1 MNSFLYGIDPIRASN
16 RPTLGLTDEI
26 PRKDMAKAKVPE
38 QIAREIVDI
47 PVDDEMRDSFMPY
60 ALSVTTSRAIPDVR
74 DGLKPVQRRI
84 LYVMSDLGLR
94 PGTPFRKSAGVV
106 GEVMGKYH
114 PHGDGAIYEAMV
126 RMGQSFSMS
135 VPFVDPKGN
144 FGSLDD
150 PPAAYRYTEARLTAA
165 AMTIVEDLDE
175 DTVDFVPNFDG
186 ERDEPICLPGA
197 LPNLLVNG
205 ASGIA
210 VGMATNMPPHNLAE
224 IGAAIEHVLVKRRP
238 KPTVDDL
245 MAHVE
250 GPDFPTGGVIVDD
263 GSLREAYETG
273 RGTIRVRARAE
284 IENITARR
292 QGIVVTELPYAVGP
306 ERVQAKI
313 RELIGAGK
321 LEGVAAVVD
330 LSDRHHGLRL
340 VIECKSGVGPHSLLE
355 RLYRLTPLEES
366 FGINNVALV
375 DGVPT
380 TLGLRDLCQYYINHR
395 LDVVV
400 RRASYRL
407 ARAEERE
414 HILLGLLLALDNIEQ
429 VISIIRGSKDAAK
442 AKARLIKD
450 LDLSDTQATHIL
462 DMQLR
467 RLTAL
472 EVDKLR
478 AELAEVQA
486 DITNL
491 KKLLSSETKQRNTVR
506 DELRELVRQ
515 FAVPRRSKVTSASD
529 LVTIEDDAPE
539 DDNSNLEEL
548 SDQPTLVTLS
558 TSGLLGRRSPNEE
571 FTAKPGRH
579 DVIAR
584 SLETSGFSVIS
595 AVTDQGRV
603 LSVRARE
610 IPEMVRG
617 SRGASVTEMF
627 SLSRGEKVVG
637 LFGDGSDPV
646 ILITRNGVAKRLEA
660 DALKRLRSGSSAINL
675 KGDDRV
681 ASAFVASEDSE
692 IVMVASDGQALRTA
706 ANGISLQGPGAGGVA
721 GMKLKPGSNVMAAGI
736 VEFGAAV
743 VVISDEGAIKATDV
757 AEIPAKGR
765 ATGGVRTVKWRD
777 FETTASFGWVG
788 RSHQLA
794 AIVADAGDEKK
805 PAGAPVP
812 LSLELTRRDGMTSTS
827 EDRVMLIGEYRL

>member
-1 MNSFLYGIDPIRASN
+1 
-16 RPTLGLTDEI
+16 
-26 PRKDMAKAKVPE
+26 
-38 QIAREIVDI
+38 
-47 PVDDEMRDSFMPY
+47 
-60 ALSVTTSRAIPDVR
+60 
-74 DGLKPVQRRI
+74 
-84 LYVMSDLGLR
+84 
-94 PGTPFRKSAGVV
+94 
-106 GEVMGKYH
+106 
-114 PHGDGAIYEAMV
+114 
-126 RMGQSFSMS
+126 
-135 VPFVDPKGN
+135 
-144 FGSLDD
+144 
-150 PPAAYRYTEARLTAA
+150 
-165 AMTIVEDLDE
+165 
-175 DTVDFVPNFDG
+175 
-186 ERDEPICLPGA
+186 
-197 LPNLLVNG
+197 
-205 ASGIA
+205 
-210 VGMATNMPPHNLAE
+210 
-224 IGAAIEHVLVKRRP
+224 
-238 KPTVDDL
+238 
-245 MAHVE
+245 
-250 GPDFPTGGVIVDD
+250 
-263 GSLREAYETG
+263 
-273 RGTIRVRARAE
+273 
-284 IENITARR
+284 
-292 QGIVVTELPYAVGP
+292 
-306 ERVQAKI
+306 
-313 RELIGAGK
+313 
-321 LEGVAAVVD
+321 
-330 LSDRHHGLRL
+330 
-340 VIECKSGVGPHSLLE
+340 
-355 RLYRLTPLEES
+355 LTPLEES

-375 DGVPT
+375 EGVPT
-380 TLGLRDLCQYYINHR
+380 TLGLHDLCQYYINHR

-400 RRASYRL
+400 RRARYRL

-429 VISIIRGSKDAAK
+429 VISIIRGSNDAAK
-442 AKARLIKD
+442 AKAQLIKD
-450 LDLSDTQATHIL
+450 LNLSDMQATHIL

-529 LVTIEDDAPE
+529 LVTIEDDVPE

-646 ILITRNGVAKRLEA
+646 ILITRNGIAKRLEA

-706 ANGISLQGPGAGGVA
+706 ANGISVQGPGAGGVA
-721 GMKLKPGSNVMAAGI
+721 GMKLKPGSNVMAAGV
-736 VEFGAAV
+736 VEFGVAV

-757 AEIPAKGR
+757 AEIPTKGR

-794 AIVADAGDEKK
+794 AIVADAGDGKK
-805 PAGAPVP
+805 AAGAPVP

-827 EDRVMLIGEYRL
+827 EDRVLLIGEYRL

>member
-1 MNSFLYGIDPIRASN
+1 
-16 RPTLGLTDEI
+16 
-26 PRKDMAKAKVPE
+26 MAKAKVPE

-84 LYVMSDLGLR
+84 LYVMADLGLR

-165 AMTIVEDLDE
+165 AMTMVNNIDE
-175 DTVDFVPNFDG
+175 DTVDFVANFDG

-224 IGAAIEHVLVKRRP
+224 VGAAVEHVLMKRRP
-238 KPTVDDL
+238 KPTVDEL
-245 MAHVE
+245 MEYVE

-313 RELIGAGK
+313 RELVGAGK
-321 LEGVAAVVD
+321 LDGIAAVVD

-340 VIECKSGVGPHSLLE
+340 VIECKAGVGPHSLLE

-380 TLGLRDLCQYYINHR
+380 TLGLRDLCQHYINHR

-400 RRASYRL
+400 RRAKYRL
-407 ARAEERE
+407 GRAEERE
-414 HILLGLLLALDNIEQ
+414 HILSGLLLALDNIEQ
-429 VISIIRGSKDAAK
+429 VIAIIRGSKDASSAK
-442 AKARLIKD
+442 SLLIRELK
-450 LDLSDTQATHIL
+450 LSDMQATHIL

-478 AELAEVQA
+478 SELSEVQA
-486 DITNL
+486 EIASL
-491 KKLLSSETKQRNTVR
+491 KKLLASETRQRNTVR
-506 DELRELVRQ
+506 DELRELVQ
-515 FAVPRRSKVTSASD
+515 AFAAPRRSKITSASD
-529 LVTIEDDAPE
+529 LVTIVDDLPE
-539 DDNSNLEEL
+539 EDNSKLEEMG
-548 SDQPTLVTLS
+548 DQLTLVTLS

-579 DVIAR
+579 DVVSR
-584 SLETSGFSVIS
+584 SLEISVFAVVY

-637 LFGDGSDPV
+637 LFGEASDPV
-646 ILITRNGVAKRLEA
+646 VLVTRNGTAKRLEA

-675 KGDDRV
+675 KADDRV

-706 ANGISLQGPGAGGVA
+706 AQTISIQGPGAGGVA
-721 GMKLKPGSNVMAAGI
+721 GMKLKPGSKVMAAGI
-736 VEFGAAV
+736 VEFGAV
-743 VVISDEGAIKATDV
+743 VVVVSDEGAIKATDL
-757 AEIPAKGR
+757 AEIPSKGR

-788 RSHQLA
+788 RSQQLA
-794 AIVADAGDEKK
+794 AVVADPTDPKK
-805 PAGAPVP
+805 ASGAPVS
-812 LSLELTRRDGMTSTS
+812 LSLEPTRRDGMTNTA
-827 EDRVMLIGEYRL
+827 EDRILLIGEYRL

>member
-1 MNSFLYGIDPIRASN
+1 
-16 RPTLGLTDEI
+16 
-26 PRKDMAKAKVPE
+26 MAKAKAPE
-38 QIAREIVDI
+38 QIAREIVDV

-84 LYVMSDLGLR
+84 LYVMADLGLR
-94 PGTPFRKSAGVV
+94 PSTPFRKSAGVV

-114 PHGDGAIYEAMV
+114 PHGDSAIYEAMV
-126 RMGQSFSMS
+126 RMGQSFSMA

-150 PPAAYRYTEARLTAA
+150 PPAAYRYTEARLTPA
-165 AMTIVEDLDE
+165 AMTMVQDLDE
-175 DTVDFVPNFDG
+175 ETVDFVANFDG

-224 IGAAIEHVLVKRRP
+224 IAAAIEHVLTKRRP
-238 KPTVDDL
+238 KPTVDEL
-245 MAHVE
+245 MKHVE

-263 GSLREAYETG
+263 GSLRDAYESG
-273 RGTIRVRARAE
+273 RGTIRIRARAE

-292 QGIVVTELPYAVGP
+292 QGIIVTELPYAVGP

-321 LEGVAAVVD
+321 LEGIAAVVD

-355 RLYRLTPLEES
+355 KLYRLTPLEES

-380 TLGLRDLCQYYINHR
+380 TLGLRALCQHYIDHR
-395 LDVVV
+395 LDVIV
-400 RRASYRL
+400 RRATYRL
-407 ARAEERE
+407 TRAEERE
-414 HILLGLLLALDNIEQ
+414 HILLGLLLALDNIEK
-429 VISIIRGSKDAAK
+429 VIAIIRSSKDAAK
-442 AKARLIKD
+442 AKSQLIKELKLTD
-450 LDLSDTQATHIL
+450 VQATHIL

-472 EVDKLR
+472 EVDRLR
-478 AELAEVQA
+478 EELADVQT
-486 DITNL
+486 DIAQL

-506 DELRELVRQ
+506 DELRELVEG
-515 FAVPRRSKVTSASD
+515 FSAVRRSKVTKASD
-529 LVTIEDDAPE
+529 LVVIDDEAEEHPEENIEE
-539 DDNSNLEEL
+539 MG
-548 SDQPTLVTLS
+548 DQPTLVTLS
-558 TSGLLGRRSPNEE
+558 TSGLLGRRSLDEE
-571 FTAKPGRH
+571 FNVKPGRH
-579 DVIAR
+579 DVVAK
-584 SLETSGFSVIS
+584 SLETTVFAGVS

-603 LSVRARE
+603 LTVRARE
-610 IPEMVRG
+610 VPEMVRG

-627 SLSRGEKVVG
+627 SLGRGEKVVG
-637 LFGDGSDPV
+637 LFGEAADPIMLV
-646 ILITRNGVAKRLEA
+646 TRKGVAKRIDS
-660 DALKRLRSGSSAINL
+660 DALKRLRSGSSAITL

-681 ASAFVASEDSE
+681 SAAFAASEDCE
-692 IVMVASDGQALRTA
+692 VVMVASDGQALRTP
-706 ANGISLQGPGAGGVA
+706 ANGISIQGPGAGGVV
-721 GMKLKPGSNVMAAGI
+721 GMKLKPGASLIAAGI
-736 VEFGAAV
+736 VEFGSAV
-743 VVISDEGAIKATDV
+743 VIVSDEGAIKATDV
-757 AEIPAKGR
+757 AEIPSKGR

-777 FETTASFGWVG
+777 FETTAAFAWVG
-788 RSHQLA
+788 RSQQLA
-794 AIVADAGDEKK
+794 AVVVDPLDEKK
-805 PAGAPVP
+805 AESTPMP
-812 LSLELTRRDGMTSTS
+812 LSLELTRRDGLTASQES
-827 EDRVMLIGEYRL
+827 RVLLVGEYLL

>member
-1 MNSFLYGIDPIRASN
+1 
-16 RPTLGLTDEI
+16 
-26 PRKDMAKAKVPE
+26 MAKAKAPE
-38 QIAREIVDI
+38 QIARQIVDI

-84 LYVMSDLGLR
+84 LYVMADLGLR

-126 RMGQSFSMS
+126 RMGQSFSMA
-135 VPFVDPKGN
+135 VPFVAPKGN

-165 AMTIVEDLDE
+165 AMTMVDNLDE
-175 DTVDFVPNFDG
+175 DTVDFVANFDG
-186 ERDEPICLPGA
+186 ERDEPVCLPGA

-210 VGMATNMPPHNLAE
+210 VDMATNMPPHNLSEVA
-224 IGAAIEHVLVKRRP
+224 GAIEHVLTQRRP
-238 KPTVDDL
+238 KPTVEEL
-245 MAHVE
+245 MEHVE

-263 GSLREAYETG
+263 GSLREAYDSG

-292 QGIVVTELPYAVGP
+292 QGIIVTELPYAVGP

-321 LEGVAAVVD
+321 LQGIANVVD

-340 VIECKSGVGPHSLLE
+340 VIECKAGVGPHSLLE
-355 RLYRLTPLEES
+355 KLYRLTPLEES

-380 TLGLRDLCQYYINHR
+380 TLGLRPLCQYYIDHR
-395 LDVVV
+395 LDVII
-400 RRASYRL
+400 RRARYRL
-407 ARAEERE
+407 TRAEERE
-414 HILLGLLLALDNIEQ
+414 HILLGLLLALDNIER
-429 VISIIRGSKDAAK
+429 VITIIRGSKDAGAAK
-442 AKARLIKD
+442 TRLIEELK
-450 LDLSDTQATHIL
+450 LTDTQATHIL

-478 AELAEVQA
+478 DELADVQV
-486 DITNL
+486 DIAGL
-491 KKLLSSETKQRNTVR
+491 KKLLSSETRQRKAVR
-506 DELRELVRQ
+506 DELRELVKE
-515 FAVPRRSKVTSASD
+515 FAAPRRSKVTKASD
-529 LVTIEDDAPE
+529 LVTIDDEVDEQPDE
-539 DDNSNLEEL
+539 GIEEMG
-548 SDQPTLVTLS
+548 DQPTLVTLS
-558 TSGLLGRRSPNEE
+558 TSGLLGRRSLDQE
-571 FTAKPGRH
+571 FNVKPGRH
-579 DVIAR
+579 DVVAE
-584 SLETSGFSVIS
+584 SLETTVFAGVS

-603 LSVRARE
+603 LTVRARE
-610 IPEMVRG
+610 VPEMVRG

-637 LFGDGSDPV
+637 LIGEAADPI
-646 ILITRNGVAKRLEA
+646 ILMTRKGIAKRVES
-660 DALKRLRSGSSAINL
+660 DALKRLRSGTSAINL
-675 KGDDRV
+675 KSDDRV
-681 ASAFVASEDSE
+681 IAAFAASDDSE
-692 IVMVASDGQALRTA
+692 VVVVASDGQALRTP
-706 ANGISLQGPGAGGVA
+706 ANGISIQGPAAAGVV
-721 GMKLKPGSNVMAAGI
+721 GMKLKPGSTLIAAGI
-736 VEFGAAV
+736 VEFGTAV
-743 VVISDEGAIKATDV
+743 VIVSDEGAIKATDV
-757 AEIPAKGR
+757 AEIPSKGR

-777 FETTASFGWVG
+777 FETTAAFAWVG
-788 RSHQLA
+788 RNQQLA
-794 AIVADAGDEKK
+794 AVVADRLDDKK
-805 PAGAPVP
+805 TENTPMP
-812 LSLELTRRDGMTSTS
+812 LSVELTRRDGLTTNL
-827 EDRVMLIGEYRL
+827 EDRILLVGEYRL